1 MSVPVSV
8 SLSVGQVSVWLL
20 SVCWPATSSTC
31 PQSTPVDSLTSGGK
45 LQSGSI
51 AGEQFNQRMNSFMI
65 FSLCFPGPLLSA
77 SLESRPSPR
86 SHPPCS
92 DSMATVADAVGEM

>member
-65 FSLCFPGPLLSA
+65 SLCFPGPL
-77 SLESRPSPR
+77 LESRPSPR